1 MQKPDGSGVTELL
14 SIKLDFHR
22 ARGMPA
28 KPLSTQPD
36 NQQFWIGYARAMAGA
51 LIFAFPLLMTME
63 MWWLGMYLD
72 RARLALFIFV
82 LLPILVGLS
91 RYSGFR
97 ETASWYDDVVDA
109 LVAFSA
115 GVLSSV
121 LFLTL
126 FGVLNIGM
134 SSNEIIGKI
143 AVLTFPASIGAIVAG
158 KQLGEKEN
166 EDQKRR
172 ARYGGELF
180 IMMTGALFVAFNV
193 APTEEMI
200 VIAYKM
206 SGWHAIALVFT
217 SLLIMH
223 ACVYALNF
231 RGRHERP
238 ENVTIWR
245 VGLHF
250 TVVGYAIAL
259 LVSGYVL
266 WTFGRFDNMAVE
278 RVLMVN
284 TVLAFPASFGAALAR
299 LVV

>member
-1 MQKPDGSGVTELL
+1 MPPDRLPAQ
-14 SIKLDFHR
+14 LD
-22 ARGMPA
+22 G
-28 KPLSTQPD
+28 
-36 NQQFWIGYARAMAGA
+36 NQFWVGYARAMAGA
-51 LIFAFPLLMTME
+51 LIFGFPLLMTME

-72 RARLALFIFV
+72 RLRLALFIVV

-97 ETASWYDDVVDA
+97 ETSGWYDDVIDG

-115 GVLSSV
+115 GALTSTLFLV
-121 LFLTL
+121 LFA
-126 FGVLNIGM
+126 VLDPAM
-134 SSNEIIGKI
+134 SWNEIIGKI

-166 EDQKRR
+166 EEQKRR

-180 IMMTGALFVAFNV
+180 IMMTGALFIAFNV
-193 APTEEMI
+193 APTEEI
-200 VIAYKM
+200 VVIAWKM
-206 SGWHAIALVFT
+206 GGWHAIALVFT

-231 RGRHERP
+231 RGRHVRP
-238 ENVTIWR
+238 ENVTVWR
-245 VGLHF
+245 VALHF
-250 TVVGYAIAL
+250 TVVGYVIAL
-259 LVSGYVL
+259 LVSAYVL
-266 WTFGRFDNMAVE
+266 WTFGRFDDMAVE
-278 RVLMVN
+278 RIVKMN

>member
-1 MQKPDGSGVTELL
+1 
-14 SIKLDFHR
+14 
-22 ARGMPA
+22 MP
-28 KPLSTQPD
+28 SRRSD
-36 NQQFWIGYARAMAGA
+36 NMQFWTGYARAMAGA

-72 RARLALFIFV
+72 RTRLALFIVV
-82 LLPILVGLS
+82 LLPILIGLS

-97 ETASWYDDVVDA
+97 ETANWYDDVVDG

-115 GVLSSV
+115 GVLTAT
-121 LFLTL
+121 LFLAL
-126 FGVLNIGM
+126 FAVLEPGM
-134 SSNEIIGKI
+134 SRDEIIGKI

-158 KQLGEKEN
+158 KQLGDREN
-166 EDQKRR
+166 EEERRR

-206 SGWHAIALVFT
+206 SGWHAIALVFV

-238 ENVTIWR
+238 ENVTVWR
-245 VGLHF
+245 LGLHF
-250 TVVGYAIAL
+250 TLVGYAIAL

-266 WTFGRFDNMAVE
+266 WTFGRFDHMALE
-278 RVLMVN
+278 RIVMVN